1 MNNTLA
7 LHQQRYR
14 RGRIL
19 QLLAASNNEGASEPM
34 MRTMIRDWGYK
45 ADADTFE
52 LDLWWLG
59 SHGMITRR
67 TVVDVGFAKIT
78 QLGRDIVSHD
88 ADVPGVVVMED

>member
-1 MNNTLA
+1 VNNTLA

-19 QLLAASNNEGASEPM
+19 QVLAASNDQGASESM
-34 MRTMIRDWGYK
+34 LRTTIREWGYK
-45 ADADTFE
+45 VDADTFE
-52 LDLWWLG
+52 LDLWWLA
-59 SHGMITRR
+59 SHGMVSRR